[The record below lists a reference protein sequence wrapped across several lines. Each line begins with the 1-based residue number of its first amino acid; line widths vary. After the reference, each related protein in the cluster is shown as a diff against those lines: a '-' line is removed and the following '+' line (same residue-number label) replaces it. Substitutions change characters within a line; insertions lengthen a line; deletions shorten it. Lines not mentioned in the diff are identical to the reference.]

1 MEKKRSE
8 PAPTPFK
15 RRATVTFG
23 TDVVEHPHQKHTG
36 ASPSSPPPIRAKY
49 RKIQNM
55 RDYNEHRENQI
66 KENQTQYGQ
75 SSFNES
81 KLLRKISMK
90 SVAETIRLRD
100 DESLQL
106 EENEVDIDI
115 ENPAVVLHEMPENYF
130 GNLDVSLMWEEKAIL
145 LLRFLQF
152 YAFLLLLF
160 FDTWPD

>member
-1 MEKKRSE
+1 
-8 PAPTPFK
+8 
-15 RRATVTFG
+15 
-23 TDVVEHPHQKHTG
+23 
-36 ASPSSPPPIRAKY
+36 
-49 RKIQNM
+49 
-55 RDYNEHRENQI
+55 
-66 KENQTQYGQ
+66 
-75 SSFNES
+75 
-81 KLLRKISMK
+81 MK

-106 EENEVDIDI
+106 EENELEIDID
-115 ENPAVVLHEMPENYF
+115 NPAVVLHEMPENYF